1 MFSYIHIPFCSSK
14 CKYCRFASTASLDK
28 LKIQTYTEKLI
39 NEIENFNRPL
49 SQESGLKSVY
59 FGWWTPS
66 VLQENQISKIL
77 KTLKTKFWFE
87 ENIEITLEST
97 PQNIS
102 KENLIAWKNAW
113 INRLSMWVQTLNEES
128 LKEIWRDERKVIIRA
143 LDEIK
148 KFLEQTPPV
157 FAVAQ
162 TSPSMRGTEGEL
174 NISLDFIIWLPHTKK
189 WETKKDIEFILDNYP
204 FVKHISVYMLEDHY
218 YNFETIL
225 SEDDYLQE
233 YNEVRDF
240 LNTMWFNFYEL
251 SNSAKDWYECKH
263 NIAYWKHSEMLAF
276 WLWAH
281 WFTWNTRYSN
291 SESFKWY
298 YDGKIEEEKLNEN
311 DKILEKI
318 MFDIRTDWIS
328 VNQTEKLNKNKID
341 EFLETWFLEMKNDK
355 LILTRKSYSLAD
367 FIVREII

>member
-49 SQESGLKSVY
+49 LEKSGLKSVY
-59 FGWWTPS
+59 FGWGTPS
-66 VLQENQISKIL
+66 VLQINQISKIL
-77 KTLKTKFWFE
+77 KTLETKFWFE
-87 ENIEITLEST
+87 ENIEITFEST

-102 KENLIAWKNAW
+102 KENLISWKNVW

-128 LKEIWRDERKVIIRA
+128 LKEIGRDEKNVIIRA

-148 KFLEQTPPV
+148 K
-157 FAVAQ
+157 
-162 TSPSMRGTEGEL
+162 EGFD
-174 NISLDFIIWLPHTKK
+174 NMSIDFIIWLPHTKK
-189 WETKKDIEFILDNYP
+189 WETKKDIEFILDNYS
-204 FVKHISVYMLEDHY
+204 FIKHISVYMLEDHY

-240 LNTMWFNFYEL
+240 LNSRWFNFYEL
-251 SNSAKDWYECKH
+251 SNSAQNWFECKH

-281 WFTWNTRYSN
+281 WFIWNTRYSN

-298 YDGKIEEEKLNEN
+298 YGEIFDEEKLNEN
-311 DKILEKI
+311 DKFLEKI

-328 VNQTEKLNKNKID
+328 IKQIEKLNKNKID
-341 EFLETWFLEMKNDK
+341 EFLETWFLEMKKNN